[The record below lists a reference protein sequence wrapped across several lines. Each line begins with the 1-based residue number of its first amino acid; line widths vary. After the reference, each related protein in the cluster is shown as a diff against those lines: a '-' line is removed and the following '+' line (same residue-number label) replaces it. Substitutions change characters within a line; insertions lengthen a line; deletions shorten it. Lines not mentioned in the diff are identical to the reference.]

1 MNLNEMLF
9 ETTVMIR
16 LKNSTFVRPV
26 ALTRKAT
33 RYYAGPFLTYISLQR
48 ADPPALVA
56 LTEGFLGPQIQV
68 LFCLKMSKNHAEIA
82 AES

>member
-16 LKNSTFVRPV
+16 LTNSTFVRPV

-33 RYYAGPFLTYISLQR
+33 RYYAGPFNIHIPLQR
-48 ADPPALVA
+48 ANTPAHVA
-56 LTEGFLGPQIQV
+56 LTEGFLGPPMKV
-68 LFCLKMSKNHAEIA
+68 PFCLKMSKNHAEIA
-82 AES
+82 GS